1 MFRSV
6 LIANRGEIARRIIRT
21 ARRMGIR
28 TIAVMTDAD
37 RSWPHWREADAHVRI
52 GEGPAGDSYL
62 SIERIVAAAVKS
74 GAEAVHPGYG
84 FLSENAAFAEAI
96 SAAGLIFIGPPA
108 NVIRAMGSKA
118 EAKSLAALAG
128 VPVVPGYGGE
138 RQEPSFLKQ
147 KAYELGYP
155 VMIKAVAG
163 GGGRGMRRVV
173 RALDFD
179 DALVSA
185 RREALGA
192 FGEDRVLIERCIES
206 PRHIEVQVF
215 GDAHGN
221 VVHLFE
227 RDCSVQRRH
236 QKVIEEAPAPGLSDD
251 VRHAIGA
258 AAVRVAAAVGYR
270 GAGTVEFVAD
280 ASNELRPENF
290 FFIEMNTR
298 LQVEHPVTERVT
310 GLDLVEW
317 QFLVAAGEPLPLRQ
331 EEISLQGHA
340 IEARL
345 YAEDPAQGFRPV
357 TGDIVLA
364 SYPSDANVRVD
375 AGAEAGSVVSP
386 FYDAM
391 LAKVIVHGQDRSEAI
406 GRLSRA
412 LRQTRIAGPKTNLGF
427 LLAVVDS
434 TVFRSGTVDTGFL
447 DRELS
452 GLVGAPI
459 GPGRAARAIAQFVT
473 QEADKSAAAAGG
485 PWART
490 DAFELS
496 GLGRRSGMDVEID
509 GEPSEAELE
518 WFDGQLH
525 VISVGG
531 EAPAET
537 ADAEIY
543 WLRLKAFVL
552 DGGSQLRVAFRDPL
566 APDPGEGDAS
576 GDIKVPLNGRVIA
589 VSVVPEQRVVPG
601 DPLFSLEAMK
611 MEHSVTAPVTGK
623 VASVRIGAGQQVDQG
638 MVAVVIVPDP
648 VD

>member
-1 MFRSV
+1 
-6 LIANRGEIARRIIRT
+6 
-21 ARRMGIR
+21 
-28 TIAVMTDAD
+28 
-37 RSWPHWREADAHVRI
+37 VRI
-52 GEGPAGDSYL
+52 GKGPAGDSYL
-62 SIERIVAAAVKS
+62 SIERIIAAALTS

-84 FLSENAAFAEAI
+84 FLSENAAFAEAVA
-96 SAAGLIFIGPPA
+96 AAGLIFVGPSA
-108 NVIRAMGSKA
+108 NAIRAMGSKT

-147 KAYELGYP
+147 KAYELVYP

-163 GGGRGMRRVV
+163 GGGRGMRRVTRV
-173 RALDFD
+173 LDFD
-179 DALVSA
+179 DALLSA
-185 RREALGA
+185 KREALAA
-192 FGEDRVLIERCIES
+192 FGDDRVLVERYIEA

-221 VVHLFE
+221 VVHIFE

-251 VRHAIGA
+251 ARHAIGA
-258 AAVRVAAAVGYR
+258 AAVKLATSVGYR

-280 ASNELRPENF
+280 GSTELTPGNF

-298 LQVEHPVTERVT
+298 LQVEHPVTEIVT

-331 EEISLQGHA
+331 EEINLKGHA

-345 YAEDPAQGFRPV
+345 YAEDPAQGFRPA
-357 TGDIVLA
+357 TGAVVLA
-364 SYPSDANVRVD
+364 SYPSGADVRVD
-375 AGAEAGSVVSP
+375 VGAEAGSIVSP

-391 LAKVIVHGQDRSEAI
+391 LAKVIVHSRDRSEAI

-427 LLAVVDS
+427 LCAVVDS
-434 TVFRSGTVDTGFL
+434 TVFRSGRVDTGFL
-447 DRELS
+447 DREL
-452 GLVGAPI
+452 GLVGTPVGA
-459 GPGRAARAIAQFVT
+459 GQAARAVADFMT
-473 QEADKSAAAAGG
+473 EEARKSAGVASG
-485 PWART
+485 PWTRT

-496 GLGRRSGMDVEID
+496 GLGRRSGVNVEID
-509 GEPSEAELE
+509 GQPTEAELE
-518 WFDGQLH
+518 WLHGGPH

-531 EAPAET
+531 EAPTKT
-537 ADAEIY
+537 ADLEVF
-543 WLRLKAFVL
+543 WHGNEAFVL
-552 DGGSQLRVAFRDPL
+552 DGGRQLRVAFRDPL
-566 APDPGEGDAS
+566 ERDPGEGDAS
-576 GDIKVPLNGRVIA
+576 GEIRVPLNGRVMA
-589 VSVVPEQRVVPG
+589 VSVVPEQRVSQG

-611 MEHSVTAPVTGK
+611 MEHSVTAPVPGK
-623 VASVRIGAGQQVDQG
+623 VAIVRIAAGQQVDEG
-638 MVAVVIVPDP
+638 MVAIVIDSDP